1 MLTGMAISSATSDLD
16 RVLDRLRH
24 GDARAADEVFARFS
38 GRLCGLVRAKVGLRY
53 RRKFDP
59 EDVMQSVFKSF
70 FRMQAEGALAFD
82 TWDALWALLSLI
94 AVRKCGHRVEYLRS
108 ARRDVAREHSVS
120 LGHDDLEG
128 SRADLEALSREPTPS
143 QAAMVSETL
152 ERLLASLGDRESH
165 IVSLA
170 LQGYDTLEI
179 AERVDRSTR
188 TVQRVLEAVRE
199 QLERSADEDS

>member
-1 MLTGMAISSATSDLD
+1 MATAPSELD
-16 RVLDRLRH
+16 RILDRLRQ

-38 GRLCGLVRAKVGLRY
+38 ARLCGLVRVKVGPRY

-70 FRMQAEGALAFD
+70 FRMQAAGSLSFD
-82 TWDALWALLSLI
+82 TWDALWGLLSLI

-108 ARRDVAREHSVS
+108 ARRDVAREHAVS
-120 LGHDDLEG
+120 LGHDDLSG
-128 SRADLEALSREPTPS
+128 SRADLEVLSREPTPS
-143 QAAMVSETL
+143 QAAMLSETL
-152 ERLLASLGDRESH
+152 DGLMAALGERERA

-170 LQGYDTLEI
+170 LEGYDTLEI

-188 TVQRVLEAVRE
+188 TVQRVLEGVRDR
-199 QLERSADEDS
+199 LERSAETGS